1 MDRMIFANLP
11 VSDLQKATDF
21 YLGLGFT
28 LNPDFSSDDGSCIVI
43 SDTIFVMLL
52 KQDFFAGFL
61 AEGSTPHLGSNAKEV
76 LNCLTASSTQEVDDL
91 VAKAQASGGSVYLPA
106 KESMPGMYGASIA
119 DPDGHV
125 WELLWMSQEAVA
137 EHEHQNAGAAQ
148 A

>member
-1 MDRMIFANLP
+1 
-11 VSDLQKATDF
+11 
-21 YLGLGFT
+21 
-28 LNPDFSSDDGSCIVI
+28 
-43 SDTIFVMLL
+43 MLL

-76 LNCLTASSTQEVDDL
+76 LNCLTASSTEEVDDL

-137 EHEHQNAGAAQ
+137 GHEHKEAETAQ